1 MNLQILTS
9 FDLSTINSTILLNF
23 EKEWCTFIKEKD
35 VLKFFKKTIHL
46 KLLSVLSLLKDHQ
59 FASNFGH

>member
-35 VLKFFKKTIHL
+35 VLKIFKKTIHL